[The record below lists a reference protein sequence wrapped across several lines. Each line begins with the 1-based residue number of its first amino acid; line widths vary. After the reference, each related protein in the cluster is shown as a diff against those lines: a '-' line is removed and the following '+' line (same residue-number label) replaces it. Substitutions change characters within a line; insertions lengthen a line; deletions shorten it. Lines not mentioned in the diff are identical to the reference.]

1 MKKFLLLTLSI
12 FLTFLFSECKP
23 KLDPSSESI
32 LVITSKS
39 GTVSFRRGEAELP
52 GLIGSLLIPG
62 DKIYTETSSFVDLEL
77 PGGALLRIKPESEVS
92 ITSLLSVEG
101 LNAEFQLNRGKI
113 HSKIKNKLKPK
124 ESFRI
129 KTPTMVAGVR
139 GTDFSVSGE
148 ESGKV
153 MVLEGAVVL
162 DSNSNSEIYVEA
174 GKKGIGESQ
183 EVSLLTEEEKK
194 ELQTDSSSLVGKW
207 EELKAQIQLNLQELK
222 ENQGTLLQNQK
233 EGNQNILEEQRIQ
246 NQNSLEDQKG
256 RNQNALQ
263 DQKTRDQNSLDT
275 QKETDKGNL
284 ETLKIKGNKEVQNQ
298 VESGKAGVQEMQ
310 SQAKDASKEVQQGA
324 NSQKKQINDL
334 KNSMESLKNTNPLES
349 VKPK

>member
-1 MKKFLLLTLSI
+1 MKKLFTLSLLTLSL
-12 FLTFLFSECKP
+12 FLHSDCKSKP
-23 KLDPSSESI
+23 NPTSESI

-39 GTVSFRRGEAELP
+39 GQVSFLRGDMELP
-52 GLIGSLLIPG
+52 GEIGSLLIPG
-62 DKIYTETSSFVDLEL
+62 DKISTESSSFVDLEL

-92 ITSLLSVEG
+92 ITSLLSAEG
-101 LNAEFQLNRGKI
+101 LQVEFQLNRGKI

-153 MVLEGAVVL
+153 MVLEGSVGIESTTSSEEVYV
-162 DSNSNSEIYVEA
+162 DS
-174 GKKGIGESQ
+174 GKKGQGD
-183 EVSLLTEEEKK
+183 SLEILDLTEEEKK
-194 ELQTDSSSLVGKW
+194 ELLNDSSSLSGKW
-207 EELKAQIQLNLQELK
+207 EELKNQIQENLQELK
-222 ENQGTLLQNQK
+222 EKQGHLLQIQK
-233 EGNQNILEEQRIQ
+233 EGNQNTLNEQ
-246 NQNSLEDQKG
+246 KA
-256 RNQNALQ
+256 RNQEGLE
-263 DQKTRDQNSLDT
+263 DQKTRDRNSLNT

-284 ETLKIKGNKEVQNQ
+284 ESQKTKGSKEVQSQ
-298 VESGKAGVQEMQ
+298 LESGKAGVQEIQ
-310 SQAKDASKEVQQGA
+310 NNSKDASKEIQQGA

-334 KNSMESLKNTNPLES
+334 KNSMDTLKNTNPLES

>member
-1 MKKFLLLTLSI
+1 MKKLSLLSI
-12 FLTFLFSECKP
+12 FLTVFFLNCKSKP
-23 KLDPSSESI
+23 DPSSESI

-39 GTVSFRRGEAELP
+39 GTVSIRRGEAELP
-52 GLIGSLLIPG
+52 GTIGSLLIPG
-62 DKIYTETSSFVDLEL
+62 DKISTEPSSFVDLEL

-153 MVLEGAVVL
+153 MVLEGAVGI
-162 DSNSNSEIYVEA
+162 DSNSNTEVYVEA
-174 GKKGIGESQ
+174 GKKGIGDSP
-183 EVSLLTEEEKK
+183 EVLDLTEEEKK
-194 ELQTDSSSLVGKW
+194 ELQSDSSSLIGKW
-207 EELKAQIQLNLQELK
+207 EELKDQILENLQELK
-222 ENQGTLLQNQK
+222 LNQGALLQNQK

-256 RNQNALQ
+256 RNQDALE
-263 DQKTRDQNSLDT
+263 DQKARDQNSLNT

-284 ETLKIKGNKEVQNQ
+284 ETLKTKGSKEMQNQ
-298 VESGKAGVQEMQ
+298 VESTKAG
-310 SQAKDASKEVQQGA
+310 AKEIQGKSKESSKEIQEGA

-334 KNSMESLKNTNPLES
+334 KNSMDTLKNTNPLES
-349 VKPK
+349 VKPR